1 MRSKYF
7 SVLTETGVQIINA
20 DHVVLVKEING
31 RTELSMSNGDVV
43 KSTLD
48 LTTIWGY
55 LEQAFEVSLH
65 K

>member
-7 SVLTETGVQIINA
+7 SVLTDIGAQIINA

-31 RTELSMSNGDVV
+31 KAEISMSNGEVV
-43 KSTLD
+43 KSTHD

-55 LEQAFEVSLH
+55 LEHAFEVSLR